1 MDFLSI
7 NVIDVVIVLMILL
20 AGVVGLKRG
29 FFREIVMT
37 IGYFL
42 LIIIS
47 FWIKTP
53 IGEFLAEN
61 LPFLTFGG
69 KLIYMPVVN
78 IVFYQMIAFIVVFAI
93 LAILFNVILITSKVL
108 EKILDATIVLGL
120 VSKILG
126 FFVGLIEGYIIMY
139 FVCIL
144 LSFPVFNQTVVA
156 ESKLKNDMLSNT
168 PILSKYTGGL
178 VRTVDG
184 IVDLTKDFKE
194 DNADDFNLKAVELML
209 DNKMVTKEHIIK
221 LIDQNKLDTPGMREL
236 AESYK

>member
-108 EKILDATIVLGL
+108 EK
-120 VSKILG
+120 
-126 FFVGLIEGYIIMY
+126 Y
-139 FVCIL
+139 
-144 LSFPVFNQTVVA
+144 
-156 ESKLKNDMLSNT
+156 
-168 PILSKYTGGL
+168 
-178 VRTVDG
+178 
-184 IVDLTKDFKE
+184 
-194 DNADDFNLKAVELML
+194 
-209 DNKMVTKEHIIK
+209 
-221 LIDQNKLDTPGMREL
+221 
-236 AESYK
+236 